1 MRNLVCMELR
11 KALRNGWF
19 FASLAVGCLIALA
32 SAARSVEAFFMYGF
46 ASFDAERY
54 FQLSTSGTVCAWIGI
69 GRLDT
74 TFLPWLFYGIVPLLA
89 VVPYAWSYRSEAS
102 SGYIAQV
109 CTRASFGCYM
119 GAKFFAAFV
128 TAGCSIAIPLVLNYL
143 VVACFIPAYVPDP
156 GEGLSVPIE
165 EHYPFSALFFT
176 CPLAYAVLYT
186 ALDFFLCGSW
196 AVVVCAASFFVR
208 NRVVLL
214 VGSYVLQYFLRY
226 CNTTGVA
233 ERLFGTAGAYQLSL
247 ISMAWPVPSGDV
259 PHAGIAVALGCAG
272 LAIALLALRVVGRR
286 DVA

>member
-11 KALRNGWF
+11 KALRNGW
-19 FASLAVGCLIALA
+19 
-32 SAARSVEAFFMYGF
+32 
-46 ASFDAERY
+46 
-54 FQLSTSGTVCAWIGI
+54 
-69 GRLDT
+69 
-74 TFLPWLFYGIVPLLA
+74 
-89 VVPYAWSYRSEAS
+89 
-102 SGYIAQV
+102 
-109 CTRASFGCYM
+109 
-119 GAKFFAAFV
+119 FFAAFV

-143 VVACFIPAYVPDP
+143 AVACFMPAYVPDP

-186 ALDFFLCGSW
+186 VLDFFLCGSW
-196 AVVVCAASFFVR
+196 AVVVCSASFFVR

-214 VGSYVLQYFLRY
+214 VGSHVIQYFLRY

-272 LAIALLALRVVGRR
+272 LALALIALRVARRR
-286 DVA
+286 DVVRERSRAFSFLICAKGFSQRVPALRSYSRSSSRTRCCSIRLLATSRFLWRIWSSTCSAA